1 MKLTATNLDFSNI
14 LQLSGIVKGS
24 NSTVQLENLNAY
36 LFYSKEKDTLSLFVK
51 GNIMTAA
58 IVIPATVET
67 DSDKDV
73 AIAIYSDN
81 LVHLVGTYS
90 EEQKKKL
97 TMTIETTEK
106 SSLFEFTCDSDKV
119 DFVHLVSK
127 ETEVQEI
134 GVLINT
140 LGNITYG
147 KPLFSTNMLLGE
159 DRQYFLTGIENC
171 LSFIE
176 GDLRNNAIA
185 IYCDRLI
192 ANDKRHIY
200 LYDFVNKLPIDDPP
214 LALHKEVAQ
223 VIINLNAKKGKMAFF
238 MLDNNKVRVYDE
250 KLKFYAELNNSMS
263 NILPP
268 STEDLTMLAP
278 TDIVFSYKKKEL
290 EEQLKFFM
298 GFYTNKVG
306 YKTICVDTLPEGIK
320 LILRNSGVVGYS
332 SSHIERTLDVEINP
346 QYTGLHVVV
355 IITSIMDFIHG
366 LAADDKVEFY
376 MDNEHRAVVLKC
388 NRQQI
393 YLPKSQ
399 EK

>member
-1 MKLTATNLDFSNI
+1 MKLTATNLDFSNL

-24 NSTVQLENLNAY
+24 NPTVQLENLNAY
-36 LFYSKEKDTLSLFVK
+36 LFYDKQKNLLSFLVK
-51 GNIMTAA
+51 GRILTAA
-58 IVIPATVET
+58 IGIPAILDV
-67 DSDKDV
+67 DSDTDI

-81 LVHLVGTYS
+81 LIHLISTYS
-90 EEQKKKL
+90 EEQKKTL
-97 TMTIETTEK
+97 IMTIEADEDTSYLEFICEK
-106 SSLFEFTCDSDKV
+106 DKILFA
-119 DFVHLVSK
+119 HLISK
-127 ETEVQEI
+127 EAEVKEI
-134 GVLINT
+134 GMLIDKLET
-140 LGNITYG
+140 VADS
-147 KPLFSTNMLLGE
+147 KSLFSTNMLLGE
-159 DRQYFLTGIENC
+159 DKQYFLTGIENC

-185 IYCDRLI
+185 IYQDRLI

-200 LYDFVNKLPIDDPP
+200 LYDFVNKLPINDPP

-223 VIINLNAKKGKMAFF
+223 VIINLNTKKGKMIFF
-238 MLDNNKVRVYDE
+238 LLDNNKVHLYDE

-268 STEDLTMLAP
+268 TAEDLKMLAP
-278 TDIVFSYKKKEL
+278 TDLVFSYGKKAL

-306 YKTICVDTLPEGIK
+306 YKTICLDTLPEGIK
-320 LILRNSGVVGYS
+320 FVLRNSGVVGYS

-346 QYTGLHVVV
+346 QYTDLHAVV

-376 MDNEHRAVVLKC
+376 LDNEHRAVVLKC